1 MTGKGLV
8 NGVEVTYSWSMDSKK
23 ATLADILQGK
33 GIWLRFTF
41 KGVDTVVK
49 YISTL
54 QNSDEKSFDVHY
66 QIFWLNSDEE
76 EVASKFDKNPIT
88 DEAEYNG
95 FYMLSENGLL
105 YPHVSLKSPLNGLC
119 LKFLEGKLFDSLTGE
134 VLNPVLD

>member
-8 NGVEVTYSWSMDSKK
+8 NGIEVTYNYSMDSKN
-23 ATLADILQGK
+23 ASLPDLLQGK

-49 YISTL
+49 YISTD

-76 EVASKFDKNPIT
+76 EVASKMDKNSIT